1 MSSDTTPAANLRA
14 ALDIEWLDCSLLGL
28 RRAAPELSAH
38 TVLFRRQKV
47 GLILVGAAVVAG
59 AAVNL
64 LLTLQIVVALG
75 TAMYA
80 ATLIYRLLLVR
91 RGLQGSHMVRVSDE
105 DALAVPA
112 AMLPV
117 YSVLVPAY

>member
-1 MSSDTTPAANLRA
+1 
-14 ALDIEWLDCSLLGL
+14 L

-117 YSVLVPAY
+117 YSVLVPAYREPEVIAKIISAVSGLD